1 MRTAYDFSPLFRTA
15 VGFDRIT
22 RMLNNSAQYADGDL
36 SYPPYDIEQ
45 KGEDHYRV
53 TMAVAGFGPEDV
65 DVVVHENTLT
75 VSGRARAESENGG
88 KDLLYQGIAKRA
100 FERRFQL
107 ADYIKVENAGL
118 EDGLLTIDLARQVPE
133 EKKPRRIE
141 IHGAAKLE
149 NKAA

>member
-15 VGFDRIT
+15 VGFDRVT
-22 RMLNNSAQYADGDL
+22 RMLDNSARYADSDL
-36 SYPPYDIEQ
+36 SYPPYNIEQ
-45 KGEDHYRV
+45 GGEDDYHV
-53 TMAVAGFGPEDV
+53 TMAVAGFRPDDV

-75 VSGRARAESENGG
+75 VTGRAQKQAKNDSKG
-88 KDLLYQGIAKRA
+88 LLYQGIAKRA

-107 ADYIKVENAGL
+107 ADHIKVVNAGL
-118 EDGLLTIDLARQVPE
+118 EDGLLTIDLAREVPE

-141 IHGAAKLE
+141 IRGAAKLE

>member
-45 KGEDHYRV
+45 LGEDHYRV
-53 TMAVAGFGPEDV
+53 TMAVAGFSAEDV
-65 DVVVHENTLT
+65 DVVTHENTLT
-75 VSGRARAESENGG
+75 VSGRAPANRENDG
-88 KDLLYQGIAKRA
+88 KGLLYQGIAKRA

-118 EDGLLTIDLARQVPE
+118 EDGLLTVDLAREVPE
-133 EKKPRRIE
+133 EKRPRKIE
-141 IHGAAKLE
+141 IRGAAKLE
-149 NKAA
+149 SKAA

>member
-1 MRTAYDFSPLFRTA
+1 MRTTYDFSPLFRTA

-53 TMAVAGFGPEDV
+53 TMAVAGFKPEEV
-65 DVVVHENTLT
+65 EVVVHENTLT
-75 VSGRARAESENGG
+75 VSGRAQSETENGG

-141 IHGAAKLE
+141 IRGAEKLE

>member
-22 RMLNNSAQYADGDL
+22 RMLNNSVQHADSDL

-45 KGEDHYRV
+45 KSDDHYRV
-53 TMAVAGFGPEDV
+53 TMAVAGFKPDDV

-75 VSGRARAESENGG
+75 VSGRAESQAEIGD
-88 KDLLYQGIAKRA
+88 KKLLYQGIAKRA

-107 ADYIKVENAGL
+107 ADYIKVEDAGL
-118 EDGLLTIDLARQVPE
+118 NDGLLTIDLAREVPE
-133 EKKPRRIE
+133 EKKPRKIE
-141 IHGAAKLE
+141 IRGTAKLE